1 VTVCTISNVEYT
13 RFKRRKIEAAFTG
26 GDITSDGGVMLL
38 REVDKKINLTARIA
52 KVLEDPRCKG
62 KIRHQLLPMLR
73 QRVYGI
79 ALGYEDLNDHTTLR
93 HDGAVQTAVSEL
105 NVLGSASTL
114 CRLEQRADKA
124 SAVKLHDVLA
134 EQFIGSFKTPPK
146 RLVLDFD
153 ATHDLV
159 YGEQDGRYFN
169 GFYNDYC
176 FLPLYVFCGKQL
188 LVSYLRPSS
197 RSASYHAAAVL
208 KLLVK
213 KLRSVWP
220 DVDIVFRADAG
231 FCKPLIMNWCDRQRV
246 DYVIGLS
253 KNSVLTEKSVILRTL
268 AASLYRL
275 EGKNQKH
282 YSEFNYK
289 AKVWPTLRRVIVK
302 AEFNGKGENTRYV
315 ITTLNACP
323 QTLYEKEYCIRGDM
337 ENRIKEQKSL
347 FSDRTSCHL
356 WWPNQLRVLL
366 SGFAY
371 ALVDAMRRIALTDT
385 EFANCQ
391 VDTLRLK
398 LFKIGGVVVRNT
410 RRIKIM
416 LSSAYPYQGIFAH
429 VVNAINSS

>member
-1 VTVCTISNVEYT
+1 VTKSYHNNLN
-13 RFKRRKIEAAFTG
+13 FSSLKRRKVEVNFDG
-26 GDITSDGGVMLL
+26 GEVTSDGGAVLL
-38 REVDKKINLTARIA
+38 REIDNKIELTRAVNNAI
-52 KVLEDPRCKG
+52 EDT
-62 KIRHQLLPMLR
+62 RHSNYCTHSQLTLLR
-73 QRVYGI
+73 QRIY
-79 ALGYEDLNDHTTLR
+79 ALAMGYEDLNDHTTLR